1 VELRDFVKITLLV
14 IVDGVKEAKDFIT
27 PTVAIVGAV
36 LAAVTLAI
44 TIWQRRVQLSIRPTQ
59 AVGAKSYCIEVVNL
73 SSFPVT
79 ISKVGFR
86 RIGATGKRRRVPINK
101 LIVSGDWPKRLQSRE
116 AVSISFDPRE
126 DIRVREKTINVYAST
141 SCGKIVDG
149 SIQAFKR
156 FQKELAS

>member
-1 VELRDFVKITLLV
+1 I
-14 IVDGVKEAKDFIT
+14 G
-27 PTVAIVGAV
+27 
-36 LAAVTLAI
+36 
-44 TIWQRRVQLSIRPTQ
+44 QRRVRLSIRPTQ

-79 ISKVGFR
+79 ISKVGFCR
-86 RIGATGKRRRVPINK
+86 TGEGGTRRVAINK
-101 LIVSGDWPKRLQSRE
+101 PIVSGGLPKWLQPRE

-126 DIRVREKTINVYAST
+126 DIRAREKTINLCAST

-149 SIQAFKR
+149 SILAFKR

>member
-1 VELRDFVKITLLV
+1 MELRDFVKSTLLA

-36 LAAVTLAI
+36 LTAVTLAI
-44 TIWQRRVQLSIRPTQ
+44 TIWQRHVWLSIRPTQ

-79 ISKVGFR
+79 ISEVGFC
-86 RIGATGKRRRVPINK
+86 RIGATGKTRHVPINK
-101 LIVSGDWPKRLQSRE
+101 PIVSGDWPKRLQSRE

-126 DIRVREKTINVYAST
+126 AIRTREKNINVYAST

>member
-1 VELRDFVKITLLV
+1 MSDL
-14 IVDGVKEAKDFIT
+14 EAISWKDYIT

-36 LAAVTLAI
+36 LGIVNLAI
-44 TIWQRRVQLSIRPTQ
+44 TIGQRRVRLSIRPTQ

-79 ISKVGFR
+79 ISKVGFC
-86 RIGATGKRRRVPINK
+86 RIGATGKRRVPINK
-101 LIVSGDWPKRLQSRE
+101 PIVSGDWPKRLQSRE
-116 AVSISFDPRE
+116 AVLISFDPRE
-126 DIRVREKTINVYAST
+126 DIRARETTINVYAST

-149 SIQAFKR
+149 STQAFKR